1 MNDYA
6 VEKLNFVS
14 NLNGTSLHQLL
25 NLIVTFPIINFFSVL
40 IKIILINELT
50 LKDGAKKFWYSIITI
65 NKFYKYYLNFK
76 TFYFKE
82 IILY

>member
-50 LKDGAKKFWYSIITI
+50 LNDGAKKFWY
-65 NKFYKYYLNFK
+65 FYNN
-76 TFYFKE
+76 
-82 IILY
+82 

>member
-50 LKDGAKKFWYSIITI
+50 LNDGAKKFWY
-65 NKFYKYYLNFK
+65 
-76 TFYFKE
+76 
-82 IILY
+82 LYNN

>member
-50 LKDGAKKFWYSIITI
+50 LNDGAKKFWYSIIT
-65 NKFYKYYLNFK
+65 KFYKYYLNFK

>member
-50 LKDGAKKFWYSIITI
+50 LNDGAKKFWYLD
-65 NKFYKYYLNFK
+65 NN
-76 TFYFKE
+76 
-82 IILY
+82 